1 MRQSGDMR
9 LNFPGL
15 SRRVRGKAVAWRVRV
30 EGKPNCKITI
40 PVGPDHPEFL
50 AHYRAA
56 RAGDRLDPPTA
67 STETEGTVGW
77 VVQGY
82 LDHLAKQ
89 VQAGTASPL
98 TLKER
103 RNLAT
108 FVLAQKSDQPRTRG
122 REWRGLP
129 CQIPT
134 AELIAFKDRMLTT
147 PGKARNVWKFMAAAY
162 DHATERGRA
171 SSNPFRAVARPKYT
185 SAGGAKPWSLDDLAQ
200 YRKAHPV
207 GTMAHLCL
215 TLFMFTACRIGD
227 AYRLGREH
235 EVRQNGA
242 LRLAWQPAKAG
253 SRPVNIP
260 ILPPLDRAIRAQT
273 VIGQTY
279 LLTQAGKP
287 FASPEALR
295 NRFQKWCA
303 EAGLEGLS
311 SHGIRKAAG
320 HLMALAGATQ
330 YEIMA
335 VHGHAN
341 AATSQVYTQEV
352 ERASLG
358 SLAASKLAGMD
369 W

>member
-1 MRQSGDMR
+1 MQAGGDMK

-15 SRRVRGKAVAWRVRV
+15 TRRVRGKTVAWRVRV
-30 EGKPNCKITI
+30 EGRPNVKITI
-40 PVGPDHPEFL
+40 PVGPDHPEFME
-50 AHYRAA
+50 HYRAA
-56 RAGDRLDPPTA
+56 RAGDRLAPPA
-67 STETEGTVGW
+67 SITEDSGTVGW
-77 VVQGY
+77 IVQSY
-82 LDHLAKQ
+82 LANLVKQ
-89 VQAGTASPL
+89 VQAGAASPL
-98 TLKER
+98 TLRER
-103 RNLAT
+103 RNLGA
-108 FVLAQKSDQPRTRG
+108 FVLSQKSEQPRTRG

-129 CQIPT
+129 AQIPT
-134 AELIAFKDRMLTT
+134 TELVAFKDRMIAT
-147 PGKARNVWKFMAAAY
+147 PGKAVNVWKFMAAAY
-162 DHATERGRA
+162 DHATERGKA
-171 SSNPFRAVARPKYT
+171 SSNPFRAVPRPKYT
-185 SAGGAKPWSLDDLAQ
+185 SGGGAKPWSLEDLAK
-200 YRKAHPV
+200 YRKTHPA

-235 EVRQNGA
+235 EERQNGI
-242 LRLAWQPAKAG
+242 LRLSWTPSKKG

-260 ILPPLDRAIRAQT
+260 ILPPLERAIRSQT
-273 VIGQTY
+273 VIGPTY

-303 EAGLEGLS
+303 EAGLTGLS

-320 HLMALAGATQ
+320 HLMALNGATQ

-341 AATSQVYTQEV
+341 AATSQVYTQAV
-352 ERASLG
+352 ERSNLG
-358 SLAASKLAGMD
+358 SLAASKLASMD